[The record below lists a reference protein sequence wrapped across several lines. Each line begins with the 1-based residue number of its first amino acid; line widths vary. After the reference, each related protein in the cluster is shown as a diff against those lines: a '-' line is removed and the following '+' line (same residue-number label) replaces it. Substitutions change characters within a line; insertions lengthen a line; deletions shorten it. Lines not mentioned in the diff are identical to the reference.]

1 MFYTKMQPGAEQRGC
16 SCPKLKGYRPEQT
29 QLGLL
34 QCQIEG
40 RVWVGNWG
48 WHSKEASKKHLS
60 KQSATAQ
67 NIHNP
72 LFQGYYSNV
81 TPAAQREQLK
91 GL

>member
-40 RVWVGNWG
+40 GVWVGNWG

-91 GL
+91 RL